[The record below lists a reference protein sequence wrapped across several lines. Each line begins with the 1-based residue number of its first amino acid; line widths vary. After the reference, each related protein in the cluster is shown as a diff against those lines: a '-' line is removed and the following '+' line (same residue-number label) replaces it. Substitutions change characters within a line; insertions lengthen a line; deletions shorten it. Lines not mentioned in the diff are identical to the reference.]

1 MAERKIAGMEIKVD
15 APLATDALRLQAR
28 LTRMLEAA
36 DAKLEDLILGFSGAG
51 NTPEERAKGIAA
63 AISTI
68 GRIFRTLSP
77 DEYASLVGDIIGM
90 AQIRRPSGQYDQADL
105 DGDFSQNLKAIPEVV
120 VFVID
125 VVLRD
130 FFTGLL
136 GSGNR
141 LRKAKV

>member
-1 MAERKIAGMEIKVD
+1 M
-15 APLATDALRLQAR
+15 
-28 LTRMLEAA
+28 
-36 DAKLEDLILGFSGAG
+36 
-51 NTPEERAKGIAA
+51 
-63 AISTI
+63 
-68 GRIFRTLSP
+68 SP

-136 GSGNR
+136 AVATGCEKRGLKQRECQAHCPECR
-141 LRKAKV
+141 LVPLAPDYGESSDIFGAVP